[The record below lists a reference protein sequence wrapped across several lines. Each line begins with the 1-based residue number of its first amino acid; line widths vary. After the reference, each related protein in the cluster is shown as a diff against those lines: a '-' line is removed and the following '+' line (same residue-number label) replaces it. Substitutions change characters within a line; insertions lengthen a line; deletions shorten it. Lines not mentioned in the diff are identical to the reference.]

1 MKLTSTTE
9 LDKRKTEKS
18 KNFDNE
24 VVLVNY
30 AVIIFF
36 SFLVDLEQS
45 SIRIPNAQS
54 FILTFSSIATL
65 NISINSNI

>member
-36 SFLVDLEQS
+36 FV
-45 SIRIPNAQS
+45 
-54 FILTFSSIATL
+54 FG
-65 NISINSNI
+65 